1 MTLPIV
7 LASQSLARKR
17 LMAQLNL
24 PFSVQPTDIDE
35 TPTVNEAPD
44 ALVERLS
51 HAKALAVNATDDTV
65 IIAGDQVICVGDQI
79 LGKPHNFENACE
91 QLSKCSGQT
100 CISYTGLS
108 VHCRRQNFTFYR
120 LVTTQI
126 HYRKLTTEFI
136 QAYLKKDQPY
146 ACAGSIQ
153 LEKNGYR
160 LIEKLTSDDPYAIY
174 GLPLFSLVTALEAL
188 DCLAFA

>member
-7 LASQSLARKR
+7 LASQSPARKR
-17 LMAQLNL
+17 LMAQLDL
-24 PFSVQPTDIDE
+24 SFSVQAANINE
-35 TPTVNEAPD
+35 TPKTNEAPD

-51 HAKALAVNATDDTV
+51 HAKALAIKATDDAV
-65 IIAGDQVICVGDQI
+65 IIAGDQVICVGDHI
-79 LGKPHNFENACE
+79 LGKPYTFEAACE
-91 QLSKCSGQT
+91 QLSMCSGQT
-100 CISYTGLS
+100 CTSYTGLS
-108 VHCRRQNFTFYR
+108 VHCRRQHYTFYH
-120 LVTTQI
+120 LVTTHI
-126 HYRKLTTEFI
+126 HYRKLTLSQI
-136 QAYLKKDQPY
+136 QNYLQKDQPY